1 MDERIAGRIEG
12 RKRKIGSKAT
22 PRQSRSL
29 QRREEILQT
38 TAALLDRVGFDDLTT
53 ILIAKELGI
62 SVGSLYHYFPNKQAI
77 LYALGEQ
84 WLEEQTRALQDI
96 AALKLEAMNPAA
108 FTDVAFPRMLKV
120 YREQKGMLPLVQA
133 MWAVPELRGLDER
146 HDKIVIDHLAAMFR
160 RLGLGHRKGE
170 LERRGRLMLE
180 LTHALFITIV
190 EQSGAR
196 AARSLADLKALG
208 VALLEQP

>member
-1 MDERIAGRIEG
+1 MEDRIEG
-12 RKRKIGSKAT
+12 RIQGRKKKIGTQRT
-22 PRQSRSL
+22 PVQLRSF

-38 TAALLDRVGFDDLTT
+38 TAALLERVGFDDLTT

-84 WLEEQTRALQDI
+84 WLEEQTLALEEI
-96 AALKLEAMNPAA
+96 AAQELESLDITA
-108 FTDVAFPRMLKV
+108 FIDLAFNRMLTV
-120 YREQKGMLPLVQA
+120 YREQRGLLPLVQA
-133 MWAVPELRGLDER
+133 MWAVPELRDLDER
-146 HDKIVIDHLAAMFR
+146 HDEIVIGYLADMFH
-160 RLGLGHRKGE
+160 RLGLEHRKNE
-170 LERRGRLMLE
+170 RERRGRLMLE

-196 AARSLADLKALG
+196 AARSTADLKALG
-208 VALLEQP
+208 VALLKQS